1 MKYNFNKGV
10 NRINTDARKY
20 DEYKA
25 NFNTD
30 IDDIIPMWIADMEFE
45 TCDEITKA
53 IQEKLLVGN
62 LGYDTLKGYYESI
75 VNWMK
80 KRHDLDISDIR
91 KLYYKIKRASN
102 SETDINKVKMYITQ
116 LQLNN
121 GLSIRFYKSYL
132 DLLEKMGKENKQK
145 RQRTYHK

>member
-1 MKYNFNKGV
+1 MKK
-10 NRINTDARKY
+10 T
-20 DEYKA
+20 DEYATIILTSNLSEEDKIEYLRYLYLLKKYSLEQLTELENKIYVLEGNEISEKDKLMYEA
-25 NFNTD
+25 NF
-30 IDDIIPMWIADMEFE
+30 
-45 TCDEITKA
+45 
-53 IQEKLLVGN
+53 LYV
-62 LGYDTLKGYYESI
+62 YY
-75 VNWMK
+75 

-132 DLLEKMGKENKQK
+132 DLLEKMGKENNQK

>member
-1 MKYNFNKGV
+1 MKKIDKYATIILTSNLSEEDKIEYLRYLYLLENYTLEQLTELENKIYVLEG
-10 NRINTDARKY
+10 NEISEKDKLMY
-20 DEYKA
+20 EA
-25 NFNTD
+25 NF
-30 IDDIIPMWIADMEFE
+30 
-45 TCDEITKA
+45 
-53 IQEKLLVGN
+53 LYV
-62 LGYDTLKGYYESI
+62 YY
-75 VNWMK
+75 

-132 DLLEKMGKENKQK
+132 DLLEKMGKENNRKS
-145 RQRTYHK
+145 QRTYHK